1 MPIIFNQSEKLIA
14 TRILEYSEHYPIL
27 DADNDCLV
35 SIDSFAKEA
44 DFCIFDNLDIDF
56 DKLIKNKQDFR
67 IKNIVVRNFYKSD
80 MFTFH
85 LYLDDTNTKYT
96 FQNWEEVLRYTAE
109 NIMEK
114 VCFARN

>member
-1 MPIIFNQSEKLIA
+1 MPITFNRSENLIA
-14 TRILEYSEHYPIL
+14 KRIMEYSNDYPIL

-35 SIDSFAKEA
+35 SIDKFERDY
-44 DFCIFDNLDIDF
+44 DFCIFDNLNIEFND
-56 DKLIKNKQDFR
+56 LIKSKLDYR
-67 IKNIVVRNFYKSD
+67 IKNIIVRNFYKSN

-85 LYLDDTNTKYT
+85 LYLDHTNTKYT